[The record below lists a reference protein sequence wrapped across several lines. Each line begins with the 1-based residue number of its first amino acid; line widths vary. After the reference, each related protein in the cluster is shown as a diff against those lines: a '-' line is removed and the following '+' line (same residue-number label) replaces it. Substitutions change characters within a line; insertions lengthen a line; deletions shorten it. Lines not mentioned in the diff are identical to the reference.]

1 LETID
6 MTFTKKLTL
15 MLSLTAAMTFSAQAQ
30 DAKVKFTLPH
40 AAQIGEAVLPAGQYT
55 FALSMNGIT
64 TATITPADRKGAA
77 IFALPVS
84 TDVYA
89 NCAGSSVSMKRDG
102 VDWSVRSV
110 CFAEPQV
117 ALYFAQP
124 ADKETVASIAPTPAA
139 VAGR

>member
-1 LETID
+1 
-6 MTFTKKLTL
+6 MTFAKKLSL
-15 MLSLTAAMTFSAQAQ
+15 MLSLTAAMTLSAQAQ
-30 DAKVKFTLPH
+30 DAKVKFTLPR

-55 FALSMNGIT
+55 IALSMNGIT
-64 TATITPADRKGAA
+64 TATIAPADRNGSA

-89 NCAGSSVSMKRDG
+89 NCAESSVSMKREG

-117 ALYFAQP
+117 ALYFP
-124 ADKETVASIAPTPAA
+124 APAAKTAVANVTPAPA
-139 VAGR
+139 VLAGR

>member
-1 LETID
+1 

-15 MLSLTAAMTFSAQAQ
+15 MLFLTAAMAFSAHAQ

-40 AAQIGEAVLPAGQYT
+40 ATQIGEAILPAGQYT
-55 FALSMNGIT
+55 IALSMNGST
-64 TATITPADRKGAA
+64 TAMIVPADHKGPA

-89 NCAGSSVSMKRDG
+89 DCAESSVSMKREG
-102 VDWSVRSV
+102 ADWSVRSV

-117 ALYFAQP
+117 ALYFP
-124 ADKETVASIAPTPAA
+124 APAAKTAVASIAPVP
-139 VAGR
+139 VAMTGR